1 MGTRRAIII
10 GDCWAAGSHSLENNQ
25 EWFAQDDERLACGN
39 HVCVTY
45 IMPDAFS
52 LALFPVPGIPLA
64 GGGEDVG
71 EIIVEKCRAANFAI
85 CDRDV
90 VVIAQKLVSK
100 AEHRVYKLA
109 DFDPSPQA
117 RALSERT
124 GRDPRMCEAYLQESD
139 EVVEIGRAT
148 RHGLMVMTRH
158 KIGFVA
164 QGAGIDQSNIC
175 AGDEPHLIMLPKDPD
190 ASAREIRG
198 RIRALTGR
206 EVAVIINDS
215 FGRLDRLGS
224 MGMSIGFAGISHVE
238 RRKQTDLFGGHI
250 TPVIAL
256 VDELSAAASM
266 LMGQGDEGI
275 PVVIVRGAPYTT
287 NEESG
292 IRDLLYHPE

>member
-1 MGTRRAIII
+1 LLFDPVQGTGANELWPCFHDPVSDAMP
-10 GDCWAAGSHSLENNQ
+10 GA
-25 EWFAQDDERLACGN
+25 FA
-39 HVCVTY
+39 
-45 IMPDAFS
+45 

-64 GGGEDVG
+64 AGGEDLG
-71 EIIVEKCRAANFAI
+71 QIIVDCCRQADFEIA
-85 CDRDV
+85 DRDV

-100 AEHRVYKLA
+100 AERRVYQLD
-109 DFDPSPQA
+109 DFHPSPEA
-117 RALSERT
+117 RALSDKT

-139 EVVEIGRAT
+139 AILEIGRQT

-175 AGDEPHLIMLPKDPD
+175 AGDVPHLIMLPKDPD
-190 ASAREIRG
+190 ASSRAIRA
-198 RIRALTGR
+198 RIRQLADR

-215 FGRLDRLGS
+215 FGRLDRHGS
-224 MGMSIGFAGISHVE
+224 MGMAIGFAGISAVE
-238 RRKQTDLFGGHI
+238 RRVQTDLFGGHI

-266 LMGQGDEGI
+266 LMGQGNEGM

-287 NEESG
+287 NEQSG
-292 IRDLLYHPE
+292 IRDLLYQG